1 MLPGVEGQLIL
12 YQAKFACN
20 ACIIYFTGKADRT
33 KAMTQNLEASQL
45 SLNDVRH
52 LLKLE
57 RQTEG
62 SFDEFLSLEPLTDSE
77 QQQLLEI
84 SNDFWRYLETG
95 KVSEELVKFLTLSP
109 LMRLTG
115 FFKIPVLLTME
126 DSIPIEVEDGDTL
139 IKGRLDILAVNG
151 PDAEIGATQFWIL
164 VVEAKNSAI
173 APLIGLPQLLTYAFK
188 SLQVQSPV
196 WGLTTNGESY
206 RFVRLTRGNPCTY
219 QILPELNLIDKGRSI
234 ELAQVLKAICKLQN
248 VQLQL
253 A

>member
-1 MLPGVEGQLIL
+1 
-12 YQAKFACN
+12 
-20 ACIIYFTGKADRT
+20 
-33 KAMTQNLEASQL
+33 MTQNLEASQL
-45 SLNDVRH
+45 SLNDVRR

-62 SFDEFLSLEPLTDSE
+62 SFAESLSLEPLTDSE

-115 FFKIPVLLTME
+115 FFKIPVVLTME
-126 DSIPIEVEDGDTL
+126 DSIPIEVEDEDTL

-151 PDAEIGATQFWIL
+151 PDAEIGAAQFWIL
-164 VVEAKNSAI
+164 VVEAKNSALAKPSKRI
-173 APLIGLPQLLTYAFK
+173 APLTGLPQLLTYAFK
-188 SLQVQSPV
+188 SLQVQSSV

>member
-1 MLPGVEGQLIL
+1 MVE
-12 YQAKFACN
+12 
-20 ACIIYFTGKADRT
+20 TADRT

-45 SLNDVRH
+45 SLNDLRH

-57 RQTEG
+57 EGDADSLTE
-62 SFDEFLSLEPLTDSE
+62 FFSLEPLSESE
-77 QQQLLEI
+77 QQELLKI
-84 SNDFWRYLETG
+84 RQNFRRYLAAG
-95 KVSEELVKFLTLSP
+95 KVSEELVKFLALSP

-115 FFKIPVLLTME
+115 FFDVPVVLTME

-151 PDAEIGATQFWIL
+151 PDAEIGAAQFWIL
-164 VVEAKNSAI
+164 VVEAKNIAI
-173 APLIGLPQLLTYAFK
+173 APLTGLPQLLTYAFK
-188 SLQVQSPV
+188 SLQVRSSV

>member
-1 MLPGVEGQLIL
+1 
-12 YQAKFACN
+12 
-20 ACIIYFTGKADRT
+20 
-33 KAMTQNLEASQL
+33 MTQNLEASQL

-57 RQTEG
+57 EGDADSVTE
-62 SFDEFLSLEPLTDSE
+62 FFSLEPLSESE
-77 QQQLLEI
+77 QQELLKI
-84 SNDFWRYLETG
+84 RQNFRRYLAAG
-95 KVSEELVKFLTLSP
+95 KVSEELVKFLALSP

-115 FFKIPVLLTME
+115 FFDVPVVLTME
-126 DSIPIEVEDGDTL
+126 DSIPIEVEDEDTL

-173 APLIGLPQLLTYAFK
+173 APLTGLPQLLTYAFK
-188 SLQVQSPV
+188 SLQQQSSV

-206 RFVRLTRGNPCTY
+206 RFVRVTRGNPCTY